1 MATHFTPEERE
12 VLSQMLAQG
21 LTRRAIA
28 KALGRNASTIY
39 RELRRNGHRGLYCAV
54 HAQAC
59 AERRRREARRQSC
72 KMQRPELRD
81 YVQSHLRKCWSPEQ
95 IAGRLPWDYPEN
107 PALRISHQTIYAWL
121 ATDDH
126 RRRWCRYLRRYRPRK
141 RNCRARKQACRA
153 LRLRPEIIA
162 RRERYGDWEGDT
174 IVSPPRSRS
183 ALVSLVERKSGYV
196 ELAAI
201 ADRQAVTT
209 KQAIYRRLSFY
220 PSGLRQSLTLDNGSE
235 FSQPE
240 ALTASLHLDVF
251 FTDPHSPW
259 QRGTNENTN
268 GLARQFFPK
277 GTCFSK
283 VSRYKVAK
291 VQDLLNHRPRK
302 RLGFR
307 TPSEVLQEQRC
318 RAIQT

>member
-1 MATHFTPEERE
+1 MATHLTPEERE

-209 KQAIYRRLSFY
+209 NQAIYRRLSFY
-220 PSGLRQSLTLDNGSE
+220 PSGLRHSLTLDNGSE

>member
-1 MATHFTPEERE
+1 MATHLTPEERE

-28 KALGRNASTIY
+28 KVLGRDVSTIY

-59 AERRRREARRQSC
+59 AERRRREARRRSR
-72 KMQRPELRD
+72 KMQRPELRE
-81 YVQSHLRKCWSPEQ
+81 YVQLHLRKCWSPEQ
-95 IAGRLPWDYPEN
+95 IAGRLPWDDPEN

-126 RRRWCRYLRRYRPRK
+126 RRRWRRYLRRYRPRK
-141 RNCRARKQACRA
+141 RRCRAPQQARRA
-153 LRLRPEIIA
+153 RNLWPEIIT
-162 RRERYGDWEGDT
+162 RRERYGGWEGDT
-174 IVSPPRSRS
+174 IVRPPRSRS
-183 ALVSLVERKSGYV
+183 ALVSLVERKSGYL
-196 ELAAI
+196 ELIAI
-201 ADRQAVTT
+201 TDRQAVTT
-209 KQAIYRRLSFY
+209 NHAIYRRLSCY
-220 PSGLRQSLTLDNGSE
+220 PDSLRQSLTLDNGSE
-235 FSQPE
+235 FSQPQ
-240 ALTASLHLDVF
+240 ALTASLHLAVF

-283 VSRYKVAK
+283 VSHYKVAQ

-307 TPSEVLQEQRC
+307 TPSEVLQAQRG

>member
-1 MATHFTPEERE
+1 MATHLTPEERE
-12 VLSQMLAQG
+12 VISQMLAQG

-28 KALGRNASTIY
+28 RALQRDVSTLY

-59 AERRRREARRQSC
+59 AAQRRREARRKSR
-72 KMQRPELRD
+72 KMQRPELRH

-95 IAGRLPWDYPEN
+95 IAGRLPRDYPEN
-107 PALRISHQTIYAWL
+107 PALRISHQTIYVWL

-126 RRRWCRYLRRYRPRK
+126 RRRWIVYLRRYRPRK
-141 RNCRARKQACRA
+141 RHCRPQQQACRA

-196 ELAAI
+196 ELVAI
-201 ADRQAVTT
+201 GDRQAVTAN
-209 KQAIYRRLSFY
+209 QAIYRRLSLY
-220 PSGLRQSLTLDNGSE
+220 PDQLRHSLTLDNGSE
-235 FSQPE
+235 FSQPA
-240 ALTASLHLDVF
+240 ALAASLRLDVF

-277 GTCFSK
+277 GTCFQQI
-283 VSRYKVAK
+283 SRYQVGK

-307 TPSEVLQEQRC
+307 TPYEVLEEQRY
-318 RAIQT
+318 RASQT

>member
-1 MATHFTPEERE
+1 MATHLTPEERE

-209 KQAIYRRLSFY
+209 NQAIYRRLSFY
-220 PSGLRQSLTLDNGSE
+220 PSGLRHSLTLDNGSE
-235 FSQPE
+235 FSQLE

-307 TPSEVLQEQRC
+307 TPSEVIQEQRC